1 MIEHDLTTGPLTGH
15 FRRLAIPAAVGML
28 FSTLYNVVDT
38 FYAGFFGTQAQA
50 GLSVGFQAFFIL
62 VAIGFGLSSAMS
74 ALVGNA
80 KGRHDDAE
88 ARHLAAQG
96 IGLAALATLVMIAI
110 AAFAGPFLIAV
121 VSEPGGYRDA
131 GLGYFDWLI
140 FALPGFIMG
149 PAANGIL
156 QARGDTRTM
165 QRALV
170 VAFFVN
176 IGLNPLLMYGIP
188 GVVPGLGF
196 NGIALATILSQS
208 GVAAF
213 ILWRVFGRA
222 MMQNLRWSEFIPVP
236 AKYIE
241 ISAQAFPAGFA
252 LLVTFSSGFIVQFAL
267 KDHGE
272 AALAAFGISMRIE
285 QLFLLPAIGITI
297 SLVPIAAQNFGAGN
311 HDRVRAAFH
320 RCWILGVMG
329 TMLAFPIL
337 WFGGGLAAAVFS
349 DDPEVI
355 RISALFLKV
364 EALILPVYVVLFSIN
379 SLLQAL
385 KKAAWTMW
393 VGIYRQWIGI
403 ALFIWLFA
411 EVLDGGLTGVRIGI
425 AAGVVTGLMLSLGIG
440 AWVARKEIGGLGG
453 LLCRAHSDDD
463 LSN

>member
-1 MIEHDLTTGPLTGH
+1 MIEHDLTKGPLTGH
-15 FRRLAIPAAVGML
+15 FRRLAIPAAIGML

-50 GLSVGFQAFFIL
+50 GLAVGFQAFFIL

-80 KGRHDDAE
+80 KGRHDDTE

-96 IGLAALATLVMIAI
+96 IGLAVVATLVMITI
-110 AAFAGPFLIAV
+110 AAFSGPSLIAI
-121 VSEPGGYRDA
+121 VSEPGGYREA
-131 GLGYFDWLI
+131 GLGYFSWLI
-140 FALPGFIMG
+140 FALPGFVIG

-176 IGLNPLLMYGIP
+176 VGLNPLLMFGIP

-196 NGIALATILSQS
+196 NGIALATILSQT

-222 MMQNLRWSEFIPVP
+222 MMKDLRWSEFIPVP
-236 AKYIE
+236 AKYME
-241 ISAQAFPAGFA
+241 IFAQAFPAGFA
-252 LLVTFSSGFIVQFAL
+252 LLVTFSSGFIVQYAL
-267 KDHGE
+267 KDYGE
-272 AALAAFGISMRIE
+272 AAIAAYGITMRVE
-285 QLFLLPAIGITI
+285 QLFLLPALGITI

-311 HDRVRAAFH
+311 HDRVREAFH
-320 RCWILGVMG
+320 RCWLLGVIG
-329 TMLAFPIL
+329 TTLAFPVL
-337 WFGGGLAAAVFS
+337 WFGGGWAARVFS
-349 DDPEVI
+349 DDAEVI
-355 RISALFLKV
+355 RVSALFLKV
-364 EALILPVYVVLFSIN
+364 EAVILPIYVVLFSIN

-393 VGIYRQWIGI
+393 IGIYRQWIGI

-411 EVLDGGLTGVRIGI
+411 YVIDGGLTGVRIGI
-425 AAGVVTGLMLSLGIG
+425 AAGVTTGLMLSFVVGS
-440 AWVARKEIGGLGG
+440 WVARKEIGGLGRPPF
-453 LLCRAHSDDD
+453 LQRT
-463 LSN
+463 